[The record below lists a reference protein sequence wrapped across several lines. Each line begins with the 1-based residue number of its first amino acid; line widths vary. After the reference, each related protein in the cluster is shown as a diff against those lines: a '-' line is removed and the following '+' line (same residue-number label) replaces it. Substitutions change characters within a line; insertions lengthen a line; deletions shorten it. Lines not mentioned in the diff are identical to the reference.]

1 MKQFTT
7 GEAAKISGLTIRT
20 LQYYDNIGLLPAT
33 GRTQSGR
40 RYYTDSDMQ
49 KLEQVVLY
57 KNLGFTLEEMKDKLV
72 CADNLEIVTQI
83 LERQK
88 MLLYSHIDQMQNSIA
103 AIEACVEIAS
113 IQKNPPWYLLSVFL
127 QGLNGTDIFHWKD
140 YEFTSEQKIIIE
152 ECLPTMD
159 DVLEFYTTWKR
170 LSIKA
175 AAFFT
180 AEVPPDSRIARK
192 LAFDWNAMT
201 AKVSGGKDENLN
213 AYLQVDENRDM
224 WSPAERELIEQAEPY
239 LERVLDMYHDGNT
252 ENKE

>member
-20 LQYYDNIGLLPAT
+20 LQHYDNIGLLPAT

-40 RYYTDSDMQ
+40 RYYTDNDMQ

-72 CADNLEIVTQI
+72 RADNLETVTQI
-83 LERQK
+83 LEQQK
-88 MLLYSHIDQMQNSIA
+88 MLLYSHMDQMQNSIA

-113 IQKNPPWYLLSVFL
+113 IQKDPPWHLLSAFL
-127 QGLNGTDIFHWKD
+127 QCLNSTDIFHWKN
-140 YEFTSEQKIIIE
+140 YEFTNEQKIIIE

-159 DVLEFYTTWKR
+159 DVMEFYTMWKR

-175 AAFFT
+175 AAFFA
-180 AEVPPDSRIARK
+180 AEVPPDNRIARK
-192 LAFDWNAMT
+192 LASDWLAMT
-201 AKVSGGKDENLN
+201 TKVSGGKDENLS
-213 AYLQVDENRDM
+213 AYLQVDENRGM

-239 LERVLDMYHDGNT
+239 LERVLDTYHDRNT
-252 ENKE
+252 EK